1 MEKLACPDY
10 SKYFNGDVMFWHQSL
25 KCSKN
30 VYLHILVVHSHPHR
44 ESYYDDSLKTFES
57 VLLTTKEIIFIWT
70 VHNMQLRITTIPLL
84 KDFVH
89 ENPQLT
95 FVSKYRPTTI
105 IITIINM
112 QISSIIHEVVTQLT
126 KYFHIYRTLEVMTR
140 T

>member
-30 VYLHILVVHSHPHR
+30 VYLHILVLHPHPHR
-44 ESYYDDSLKTFES
+44 ESYYDDSLKTFEN

-70 VHNMQLRITTIPLL
+70 VHNMQLRITTSIPLL

-95 FVSKYRPTTI
+95 FVSKYRPTILITI
-105 IITIINM
+105 IIM
-112 QISSIIHEVVTQLT
+112 QISSIIHEAVTQLT
-126 KYFHIYRTLEVMTR
+126 KYFHIYI
-140 T
+140 